1 MQWRQ
6 ERVDETVLIGPAE
19 VQERGQLCRGPGR
32 ARSTAKAGKCIRYAV
47 RIRRSSESQ
56 IPVVDI
62 SGRTG
67 PPDARAFAVD
77 AFGTACRDVGFVAI
91 SGHGVER
98 ERVATMQKLA
108 IDFFTQPL
116 DLKMR
121 CCDRHGPN
129 RFKGY
134 VPLERMATGRG
145 SLIEIFQAKPFE
157 TAEDA
162 LAAGVPADR
171 VDEYSGNTWPD
182 FIHDFHARW
191 TEYYKTMT
199 QLAAELFE
207 MTARFFGAPPDYFE
221 PLIDHHVSDLALNFY
236 PPQHETPD
244 TTHLRAQPHTDFG
257 TLTLL
262 AQDSAGGLQ
271 IEDDNGEW
279 VDVPVVNDTFV
290 VNLGELMT
298 PWTSGQWRATR
309 HRVISP
315 PATSEQEHRLSI
327 ACFHKPNY
335 RAVVTAIPGSERH
348 GVEYPPIIAGEW
360 FDQRRRTEAKASAM
374 ETTS

>member
-1 MQWRQ
+1 
-6 ERVDETVLIGPAE
+6 
-19 VQERGQLCRGPGR
+19 
-32 ARSTAKAGKCIRYAV
+32 
-47 RIRRSSESQ
+47 
-56 IPVVDI
+56 
-62 SGRTG
+62 
-67 PPDARAFAVD
+67 
-77 AFGTACRDVGFVAI
+77 
-91 SGHGVER
+91 
-98 ERVATMQKLA
+98 MQKLA

-157 TAEDA
+157 SVEDA

-327 ACFHKPNY
+327 AFFHKPNY